1 MMKSI
6 SQILQSV
13 PEQNREQKQDNSES
27 KTQSPSWLA
36 SQRKTTLTNKYGN
49 RDEFLQRFNPCY
61 LLRMNDREKECY
73 LGDYPTVGSLTAYGK
88 NFPTVWMI
96 PQLTSL
102 SEYCGVKVKLTAG
115 ILEETACIMADM
127 CRNLKITEVMLYFYR
142 FKQNRYGK
150 FYGSVDPLIITGELG
165 TFLKERNDELYRL
178 EQKRTQERNSCRHY
192 DNWEEFCERHWKQ
205 QKNNTH

>member
-1 MMKSI
+1 M
-6 SQILQSV
+6 
-13 PEQNREQKQDNSES
+13 
-27 KTQSPSWLA
+27 
-36 SQRKTTLTNKYGN
+36 TLTNKYGN

-61 LLRMNDREKECY
+61 LNRMNDREKECY

-88 NFPTVWMI
+88 NFPTVWLI
-96 PQLTSL
+96 PQLMSL
-102 SEYCGVKVKLTAG
+102 SEYCGVKEKLTAG

-150 FYGSVDPLIITGELG
+150 FYGIVDPLIITGELG
-165 TFLKERNDELYRL
+165 TFLKERNEELYRL

-192 DNWEEFCERHWKQ
+192 DNWEEFCERHRKQ
-205 QKNNTH
+205 QQNNTH

>member
-1 MMKSI
+1 M
-6 SQILQSV
+6 
-13 PEQNREQKQDNSES
+13 
-27 KTQSPSWLA
+27 
-36 SQRKTTLTNKYGN
+36 TLTNKYGN

-61 LLRMNDREKECY
+61 LNRMNDREKECY

-88 NFPTVWMI
+88 NFPIMWLI

-102 SEYCGVKVKLTAG
+102 SEYCGVKEKLTAG

-150 FYGSVDPLIITGELG
+150 FYGCVDPLIITGELG
-165 TFLKERNDELYRL
+165 TFLKERNEELYRL

-192 DNWEEFCERHWKQ
+192 DNWEEFCERHRKQ
-205 QKNNTH
+205 QQNNTH